1 MTQQGLFITFEGLD
15 GCGKTTQIQQLAE
28 FLQQLGREVVL
39 TRNPGGTDFGLKLRE
54 ILLHYP
60 AKLCD
65 ESELLLFIADRAQHM
80 QEVVFPA
87 LEHGNV
93 VLCDRHLDSTV
104 AYQGYG
110 RGLDIDFI
118 HQLNEKAIRGR
129 KPDMTF
135 LLDGDPEILSQR
147 VNKRGK
153 ADRLEGE
160 ALTFRQK
167 TREGFLTLARHE
179 PDRFTILDATQALDA
194 IFEQVQASV
203 QTRLSR
209 CI

>member
-1 MTQQGLFITFEGLD
+1 MTMQGLFITFEGLD
-15 GCGKTTQIQQLAE
+15 GCGKTTQIARVKD
-28 FLQQLGREVVL
+28 FLTALGQNVVL

-60 AKLCD
+60 GKLCD

-80 QEVVFPA
+80 DEVVFPA
-87 LEHGNV
+87 LDSGSV

-118 HQLNEKAIRGR
+118 HQLNNKAIRGR
-129 KPDMTF
+129 KPDITF
-135 LLDGDPEILSQR
+135 LLDGDPQVLSAR
-147 VNKRGK
+147 VDKRGK

-160 ALTFRQK
+160 ALTFREK
-167 TREGFLTLARHE
+167 TREGFLKLAKNE
-179 PDRFTILDATQALDA
+179 SDRFIVLDATRTPDE
-194 IFEQVQASV
+194 IFDDIKS
-203 QTRLSR
+203 RLEAV
-209 CI
+209 